1 MNHALFSYSNA
12 LPCNHQFDILA
23 QILKEEARLYKC
35 CAAAAHARVTR
46 FAQVEAAGG
55 KAFVHYPIVISD
67 GETNGTPGMKY
78 SLVSREVIA
87 DSIEVRIYVTVAP
100 GKTATLCRSCTKAT
114 SPTQ

>member
-1 MNHALFSYSNA
+1 MHCSDTATRCHATTSSTSS
-12 LPCNHQFDILA
+12 
-23 QILKEEARLYKC
+23 LKSSKKRCVC

-87 DSIEVRIYVTVAP
+87 DSIEVRIYVAVAP
-100 GKTATLCRSCTKAT
+100 CKTVTLCRSCTKAT
-114 SPTQ
+114 SLTQ